1 MLSWSQIQYG
11 FQLGLEGGQL
21 AVREPKVRRWFG
33 KALVTLVVTM
43 VVLHFLARVLIHVPL
58 FLLRGVNATVAL
70 FAAYDSERVHQWL
83 LDAGASVNW
92 ALQTLPL
99 TGVLLVRSLY
109 SKPFDA
115 MFMTMVQTQS
125 AEYYQALVNWPH
137 RASFWTALKHHF
149 QRTWRRVKLV
159 AVMLVLVSLPVVGPY
174 VPWLANFKLMSD
186 VLGPGLAGSVAVL
199 AMAVPGVK
207 DLAWPL
213 FKAILACQQ
222 LNRELLDPFFARL
235 RLTPKDRRAWFR
247 ERQSLLLGFVSGF
260 YLLIQIP
267 MIGPAFFVFAQA
279 AMGYWVI
286 HTTSLDALARNVS
299 RLVYV

>member
-1 MLSWSQIQYG
+1 MLSWSQIQHG

-43 VVLHFLARVLIHVPL
+43 VILHFLARVLIHVPL
-58 FLLRGVNATVAL
+58 FLLRGANTTVAS
-70 FAAYDSERVHQWL
+70 FATYDSEGVHQWL
-83 LDAGASVNW
+83 LDAEASVNW

-137 RASFWTALKHHF
+137 RAPFWTVLKHHF
-149 QRTWRRVKLV
+149 LRTWRRMKLA
-159 AVMLVLVSLPVVGPY
+159 AVMLVLVSLPMVGPY
-174 VPWLANFKLMSD
+174 VPWLANFKLMTD
-186 VLGPGLAGSVAVL
+186 VLGPGLAGSVTVL

-222 LNRELLDPFFARL
+222 LNRELLDPFFTRL

-260 YLLIQIP
+260 YMLIQIP

-286 HTTSLDALARNVS
+286 HTTSLDALARNLS
-299 RLVYV
+299 RRKPQ